1 MGCFLSCFRGR
12 PDPASRALHDPLVR
26 KTRLGDAFLDDH
38 HDDGTATPSVFR
50 PCCRFNSDGHD
61 GAVKH
66 DQDTDEGTD
75 DHVTEVESAARS
87 SSQERSS
94 GQIIRNQNP
103 DPSDSP
109 FPTPLVLRDD
119 IQTPGFTTHQGN
131 FKPGKRGRASKQF
144 LYPVLRPIENKL
156 QWTELRD
163 ESSSPVVASHPPKRR
178 YLSADSTENEKPR
191 QQTLPG
197 SVNADAALSSESAP
211 FLFHGGWKEQHAEE
225 VACPEDENVNQQQ
238 LVGGGGVGEL
248 LSKSSENGKHGV
260 ASLSCWLKTTCADGE
275 GEGQTGRQLGFGS
288 VDLSDV
294 PVFVASGLNWDNENN
309 PTPMLPKAWDGN
321 GIPNTTTKYKEDG
334 VNCGVLEWVDA
345 PWPVIL
351 QRCLTKLWDMYH
363 EKNLD
368 RVQDKEVHEI
378 EVEKLKKEL
387 DSLGNQYSQLVD
399 DVSKLLDYQ
408 DGQKSHDMDYTIQ
421 TINELK
427 EKKHQLEERA
437 KIKIQMEKLKL
448 KKEQRKEIQ
457 VERDLLKEEKKKLE
471 HIIAELLKAGHGCKE
486 KLDKIKEVVMEE

>member
-38 HDDGTATPSVFR
+38 HDDGTAKLEESRTPKEGLGNDGGVDDDLRREANYLKSCGAISETPPEILKASNQVEER
-50 PCCRFNSDGHD
+50 EINECNETSNNAQETKEALVSEIKDYLSEGFNSDGHD

-178 YLSADSTENEKPR
+178 YLSADSTENEKPH

-321 GIPNTTTKYKEDG
+321 GIPNTTTKYKEDQR
-334 VNCGVLEWVDA
+334 VNWHATPFEERLMKVLSDEK
-345 PWPVIL
+345 PHH
-351 QRCLTKLWDMYH
+351 QRKISGKLIH
-363 EKNLD
+363 
-368 RVQDKEVHEI
+368 
-378 EVEKLKKEL
+378 
-387 DSLGNQYSQLVD
+387 
-399 DVSKLLDYQ
+399 
-408 DGQKSHDMDYTIQ
+408 
-421 TINELK
+421 
-427 EKKHQLEERA
+427 LEEDA
-437 KIKIQMEKLKL
+437 
-448 KKEQRKEIQ
+448 
-457 VERDLLKEEKKKLE
+457 VESP
-471 HIIAELLKAGHGCKE
+471 ASATASS
-486 KLDKIKEVVMEE
+486 

>member
-38 HDDGTATPSVFR
+38 HDDGTAKLEESRTPKEGLGNDGGVDDDLRREANYLKSCGAISETPPEILKASNQVEER
-50 PCCRFNSDGHD
+50 EINECNETSNNAQETKEALVSEIKDYLSEGFNSDGHD

-178 YLSADSTENEKPR
+178 YLSADSTENEKPH

-211 FLFHGGWKEQHAEE
+211 FLFHGGWKAQHAEE
-225 VACPEDENVNQQQ
+225 EACPEDENVNQQQ

-321 GIPNTTTKYKEDG
+321 GIPNTTTKYKEDQR
-334 VNCGVLEWVDA
+334 VNWHATPFEERLMKVLSDEK
-345 PWPVIL
+345 PHH
-351 QRCLTKLWDMYH
+351 QRKISGKLIH
-363 EKNLD
+363 
-368 RVQDKEVHEI
+368 
-378 EVEKLKKEL
+378 
-387 DSLGNQYSQLVD
+387 
-399 DVSKLLDYQ
+399 
-408 DGQKSHDMDYTIQ
+408 
-421 TINELK
+421 
-427 EKKHQLEERA
+427 LEEDA
-437 KIKIQMEKLKL
+437 
-448 KKEQRKEIQ
+448 
-457 VERDLLKEEKKKLE
+457 VESP
-471 HIIAELLKAGHGCKE
+471 ASATASS
-486 KLDKIKEVVMEE
+486 

>member
-38 HDDGTATPSVFR
+38 HDDGTAKLEESRTPKEGLGNDGGVDDDLRREANYLKSCGAISETPPEILKASNQVEER
-50 PCCRFNSDGHD
+50 EINECNETSNNAQETKEALVSEIKDYLSEGFNSDGHD

-178 YLSADSTENEKPR
+178 YLSADSTENEKPH

-211 FLFHGGWKEQHAEE
+211 FLFHGGWKAQHAEE

-321 GIPNTTTKYKEDG
+321 GIPNTTTKYKEDQR
-334 VNCGVLEWVDA
+334 VNWHATPFEKRLMKVLSDEK
-345 PWPVIL
+345 PHH
-351 QRCLTKLWDMYH
+351 QRKISGKLIH
-363 EKNLD
+363 
-368 RVQDKEVHEI
+368 
-378 EVEKLKKEL
+378 
-387 DSLGNQYSQLVD
+387 
-399 DVSKLLDYQ
+399 
-408 DGQKSHDMDYTIQ
+408 
-421 TINELK
+421 
-427 EKKHQLEERA
+427 LEEDA
-437 KIKIQMEKLKL
+437 
-448 KKEQRKEIQ
+448 
-457 VERDLLKEEKKKLE
+457 VESP
-471 HIIAELLKAGHGCKE
+471 ASATASS
-486 KLDKIKEVVMEE
+486 

>member
-38 HDDGTATPSVFR
+38 HDDGTAKLEESRTPKEGLGNDGGVDDDLRREANYLKSCGAISETPPEILKASNQVEER
-50 PCCRFNSDGHD
+50 EINECNETSNNAQETKEALVSEIKDYLSEGFNSDGHD

-321 GIPNTTTKYKEDG
+321 GIPNTTTKYKEDQR
-334 VNCGVLEWVDA
+334 VNWHATPFEERLMKVLSDEK
-345 PWPVIL
+345 PHH
-351 QRCLTKLWDMYH
+351 QRKISGKLIH
-363 EKNLD
+363 
-368 RVQDKEVHEI
+368 
-378 EVEKLKKEL
+378 
-387 DSLGNQYSQLVD
+387 
-399 DVSKLLDYQ
+399 
-408 DGQKSHDMDYTIQ
+408 
-421 TINELK
+421 
-427 EKKHQLEERA
+427 LEEDA
-437 KIKIQMEKLKL
+437 
-448 KKEQRKEIQ
+448 
-457 VERDLLKEEKKKLE
+457 VESP
-471 HIIAELLKAGHGCKE
+471 ASATASS
-486 KLDKIKEVVMEE
+486 